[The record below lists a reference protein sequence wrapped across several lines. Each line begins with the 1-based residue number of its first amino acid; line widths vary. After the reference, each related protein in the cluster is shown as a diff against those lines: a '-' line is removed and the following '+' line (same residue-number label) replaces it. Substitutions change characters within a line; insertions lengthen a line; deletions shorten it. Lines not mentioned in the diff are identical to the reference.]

1 MENNNQI
8 QSLKEAIVRAIV
20 FFDLFDYPLSPY
32 EIWQYL
38 DQGASLLDVKNI
50 LNNGLDGVESQDG
63 FYFLNSRSET
73 ILERQKRY
81 HFSAE
86 KFRLARRAAKLFKL
100 VPFVEMIAVSNIIGS
115 HNLRNGSDIDLFV
128 VASPRR
134 LWLTRLFCAGLAKIL
149 GWRPTKD
156 VKRNRICLSFYA
168 SSAALNLEGLKL
180 SSEDLYFN
188 YWLAGLVPVYDCNQT
203 YVRLIKEN
211 NWLKESLP
219 NWQELKVNSNF
230 KIKKQLRHFRVFSGF
245 LNILEKNSMAWQLK
259 IMPLGLKSLI
269 NIDTRVRVDDKI
281 IKLYLVDRRREFL
294 DKFSS
299 RLDQILNK

>member
-1 MENNNQI
+1 MENDNREDI
-8 QSLKEAIVRAIV
+8 LKEAIVRAIV

-38 DQGASLLDVKNI
+38 DQKAGLLEIKDI
-50 LNNGLDGVESQDG
+50 LNEGIRGVESQDG
-63 FYFLNSRSET
+63 FYFLNSRSEVL
-73 ILERQKRY
+73 LERQRRY

-86 KFRLARRAAKLFKL
+86 KFRLARRAVKLFKL

-115 HNLRNGSDIDLFV
+115 HNLRNGSDIDLFI

-168 SSAALNLEGLKL
+168 SAADLNLEGLKL

-188 YWLAGLVPVYDCNQT
+188 YWLAGLVPVYDCNQV
-203 YVRLIKEN
+203 YARLIKEN
-211 NWLKESLP
+211 SWLKENLP
-219 NWQELKVNSNF
+219 NWQELKVNSDF
-230 KIKKQLRHFRVFSGF
+230 KIKSQMRHVRIFSS
-245 LNILEKNSMAWQLK
+245 LLDKWEKKSMNWQLK
-259 IMPLGLKSLI
+259 IMPLALRSLI
-269 NIDTRVRVDDKI
+269 NVDTRVRANDKI

-294 DKFSS
+294 DKFSG